1 MEKQAA
7 NAKFEYVDRV
17 ILDLDDFQIDYK
29 IRAECNDGKFRYF
42 FVQTNDGQYRPDLG
56 GQICD
61 ENSNLVQDDDLYEVV
76 DAKSMIEFV
85 NEIAENDY
93 NASHQDE
100 E

>member
-1 MEKQAA
+1 MEKQSA
-7 NAKFEYVDRV
+7 NAKFEYVNRLFNDFP
-17 ILDLDDFQIDYK
+17 DDYE

-42 FVQTNDGQYRPDLG
+42 FVQTHEGQYRPDLG
-56 GQICD
+56 CQISD
-61 ENSNLVQDDDLYEVV
+61 ENSNLVEHDDLYELV
-76 DAKSMIEFV
+76 DAKSMIDFV